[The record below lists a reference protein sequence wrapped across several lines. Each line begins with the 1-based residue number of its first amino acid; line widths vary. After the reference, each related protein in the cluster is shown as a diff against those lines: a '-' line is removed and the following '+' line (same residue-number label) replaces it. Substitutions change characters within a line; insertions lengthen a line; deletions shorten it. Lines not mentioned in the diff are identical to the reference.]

1 MTDIKS
7 FTGKFTSEI
16 QMTFSSQ
23 DNKKQALVRVR
34 YYDSSLTSDWDVL
47 LYGIPQ
53 SNDQGL
59 EVTVNFLSLDIDN
72 KDTFYTD
79 SNALEMQKRVLN
91 FRPTWTFSTSE
102 KSSGNYYPINSAIA
116 IVDEDKKL

>member
-47 LYGIPQ
+47 LYGIP
-53 SNDQGL
+53 
-59 EVTVNFLSLDIDN
+59 
-72 KDTFYTD
+72 
-79 SNALEMQKRVLN
+79 
-91 FRPTWTFSTSE
+91 
-102 KSSGNYYPINSAIA
+102 
-116 IVDEDKKL
+116 